1 MSQNIYEFSVEM
13 MVKSTNSIIVILQKA
28 DSLKTE
34 NGMSDVEILQARLAP
49 DMLPFVKQIQIVSD
63 NLKGHVS
70 KLAGIEAP
78 VMEDTETTL
87 AQLIQR
93 LKTTVEFAQNVN
105 ASTLEQADERK
116 ILMPRFS
123 DKTIKPNNFLRD
135 FGIPNFYF
143 HLVTA
148 YGILRNLGF
157 EIGKGDYIGE
167 VQFDD

>member
-13 MVKSTNSIIVILQKA
+13 MIKSTNSMILILQKVE
-28 DSLKTE
+28 SLKIE
-34 NGMSDVEILQARLAP
+34 KDLSDVEILQSRLAP
-49 DMLPFVKQIQIVSD
+49 DMLPFVKQVQIVSD

-70 KLAGIEAP
+70 KLAGTDAP
-78 VMEDTETTL
+78 IMEDTETTL

-93 LKTTVEFAQNVN
+93 LKNTVEFAQNVN

-116 ILMPRFS
+116 IIMPRFS
-123 DKTIKPNNFLRD
+123 DKTVKPNNFLRD

-143 HLVTA
+143 HLVMA
-148 YGILRNLGF
+148 YGILRNIGF
-157 EIGKGDYIGE
+157 DLGKGDYIGG

>member
-13 MVKSTNSIIVILQKA
+13 MVKSTNSMILILQKVE
-28 DSLKTE
+28 SLKLE
-34 NGMSDVEILQARLAP
+34 KSMSDVEILQARLAP
-49 DMLPFVKQIQIVSD
+49 DMLSFVKQIQIVSD

-70 KLAGIEAP
+70 KLSGINSP
-78 VMEDTETTL
+78 LMEDNESTL
-87 AQLIQR
+87 AQLIKR
-93 LKTTVEFAQNVN
+93 LKENVN
-105 ASTLEQADERK
+105 ASTLEQADQRK

-143 HLVTA
+143 HLVIA
-148 YGILRNLGF
+148 YGILRNIGF
-157 EIGKGDYIGE
+157 DLGKGDYIGG

>member
-13 MVKSTNSIIVILQKA
+13 MVKSTNSMILILQKV
-28 DSLKTE
+28 DSLKIE
-34 NGMSDVEILQARLAP
+34 KGMTDEHILGARLSP
-49 DMLPFVKQIQIVSD
+49 DMLTFAKQIQLVSD

-70 KLAGIEAP
+70 KLSSINAP
-78 VMEDTETTL
+78 IMEDNESTL
-87 AQLIQR
+87 AHLIKR
-93 LKTTVEFAQNVN
+93 LKDTVEFAQNVN

-135 FGIPNFYF
+135 FGVPNFYF
-143 HLVTA
+143 HLVIA

-157 EIGKGDYIGE
+157 EIGKGDYIGG

>member
-13 MVKSTNSIIVILQKA
+13 MVKSTNSMILILQKVE
-28 DSLKTE
+28 SLKLE
-34 NGMSDVEILQARLAP
+34 KSMSDVEILQARLAP
-49 DMLPFVKQIQIVSD
+49 DMLSFVKQIQIVSD

-70 KLAGIEAP
+70 KLSGINSP
-78 VMEDTETTL
+78 LMEDNESTL
-87 AQLIQR
+87 AQLIKR
-93 LKTTVEFAQNVN
+93 LKDTVEFAQNVN
-105 ASTLEQADERK
+105 ASTLEQADQRK

-143 HLVTA
+143 HLVIA
-148 YGILRNLGF
+148 YGILRNIGF
-157 EIGKGDYIGE
+157 DLGKGDYIGG